1 VTAGNPGV
9 ATCITS
15 TLPIG
20 TDVITAT
27 YSGDSNHGGNTGTL
41 SGGQV
46 VSKASASAAVS
57 SSIDPSIYGQ
67 AVSFTVKVSPVA
79 PATGTPTGTVQFQV
93 DGSNFGSAVT
103 LSAGSATSGSTSTL
117 TIATHTVTA
126 TYSGDA
132 NFSGLVGTLTGGQ
145 VVNKTGTT
153 TTVTTNSNPLTCG
166 QKISFVAKVADIAPG
181 TGTPTGTVQ
190 FQIDGANFGSPVT
203 LSAGSATSGS
213 NTTLTP
219 GVHTITAIYSGDSS
233 HSGSTGTLSGGLVVK
248 QAPAITSANTAT
260 FTVGTASSFTVTT
273 TGYPVPSI
281 TESGSLPSGVSFVD
295 NHNGT
300 GTLSGTPA
308 AAGTFKV
315 SFTAANGFGASAVQS
330 FTLTASGPI
339 ASVTPGGISFGT
351 VYLYNHGTNTN
362 VTLKNTGNATLNIS
376 NISLSLGAGTNAGNF
391 NLLNYCPSSLL
402 AGQSCVLA
410 VSFYA
415 GNVGSLS
422 GTITVTDNA
431 PGSPQQ
437 VGLTA
442 TVINPLISL
451 KPSSLSFGTIKV
463 NSHSTAQTVT
473 LTNTGTTAL
482 NITSISVTGTN
493 AHDFAETNA
502 CASSLAP
509 SAFCTISVTFTP
521 LARGSR
527 FANLTIVDNVQ
538 GGTQNVSLSGTGD

>member
-1 VTAGNPGV
+1 
-9 ATCITS
+9 
-15 TLPIG
+15 
-20 TDVITAT
+20 
-27 YSGDSNHGGNTGTL
+27 
-41 SGGQV
+41 
-46 VSKASASAAVS
+46 
-57 SSIDPSIYGQ
+57 
-67 AVSFTVKVSPVA
+67 
-79 PATGTPTGTVQFQV
+79 
-93 DGSNFGSAVT
+93 
-103 LSAGSATSGSTSTL
+103 
-117 TIATHTVTA
+117 
-126 TYSGDA
+126 
-132 NFSGLVGTLTGGQ
+132 
-145 VVNKTGTT
+145 
-153 TTVTTNSNPLTCG
+153 
-166 QKISFVAKVADIAPG
+166 
-181 TGTPTGTVQ
+181 
-190 FQIDGANFGSPVT
+190 
-203 LSAGSATSGS
+203 
-213 NTTLTP
+213 
-219 GVHTITAIYSGDSS
+219 
-233 HSGSTGTLSGGLVVK
+233 
-248 QAPAITSANTAT
+248 
-260 FTVGTASSFTVTT
+260 
-273 TGYPVPSI
+273 
-281 TESGSLPSGVSFVD
+281 
-295 NHNGT
+295 
-300 GTLSGTPA
+300 
-308 AAGTFKV
+308 
-315 SFTAANGFGASAVQS
+315 
-330 FTLTASGPI
+330 
-339 ASVTPGGISFGT
+339 
-351 VYLYNHGTNTN
+351 
-362 VTLKNTGNATLNIS
+362 
-376 NISLSLGAGTNAGNF
+376 
-391 NLLNYCPSSLL
+391 LLNYCPSSLL